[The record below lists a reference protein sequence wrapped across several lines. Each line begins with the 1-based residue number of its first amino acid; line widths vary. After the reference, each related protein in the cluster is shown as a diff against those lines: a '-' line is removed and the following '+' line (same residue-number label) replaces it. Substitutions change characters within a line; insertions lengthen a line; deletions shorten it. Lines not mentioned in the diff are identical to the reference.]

1 VTKSRLRNLALP
13 LALATLAA
21 VLVGIYVI
29 SYRNS
34 VTHGAGLVKV
44 LVASRDIPAGT
55 EGSTIAGG
63 GYLTTQT
70 IPRRA
75 VAPGSITSAAAV
87 TSLITGDQIYKGQQ
101 VSLRQFVPVTQ
112 GGLFAKFSGTQR
124 IVVIPGDPT
133 QLLAGTVFD
142 GDRVDVVATTK
153 YHAVGVPRAST
164 RIVLHNLLVLKAPEG
179 SKSSAVGG
187 TTTTTSTFVMTD
199 QQAETFGWAMKNAT
213 WFLVLRPTNPPR
225 DSRASLETLFS
236 FLARGLNPASAPVQI
251 AGTFPESVDGP

>member
-1 VTKSRLRNLALP
+1 
-13 LALATLAA
+13 
-21 VLVGIYVI
+21 VGIYVI

-44 LVASRDIPAGT
+44 LVASRDIPTGT

-101 VSLRQFVPVTQ
+101 VSLRQFVPITQ
-112 GGLFAKFSGTQR
+112 GGIFAKFSGTQR
-124 IVVIPGDPT
+124 IVVIPGDPN
-133 QLLAGTVFD
+133 QLMAGTVSD

-153 YHAVGVPRAST
+153 YHAGNLARAAT

-187 TTTTTSTFVMTD
+187 TTTTTSTFGSSSIASHNRWTVFWSTV
-199 QQAETFGWAMKNAT
+199 AAT
-213 WFLVLRPTNPPR
+213 RP
-225 DSRASLETLFS
+225 
-236 FLARGLNPASAPVQI
+236 I
-251 AGTFPESVDGP
+251 FPELLRKMSANRGESTAAKP